1 MTIKTVD
8 TYYLWYDQMIGD
20 LDQIHDHDRT
30 NFPFVQSEEYTEFL
44 QSCVTAG
51 SLPST
56 RQPEDSVVRT
66 ENEIII
72 TTVWLDKTVAEHRC
86 ILKQNMVSGDSFTS
100 PLISSVV
107 IED

>member
-8 TYYLWYDQMIGD
+8 TYHLWFAETVVN
-20 LDQIHDHDRT
+20 LDTIHDRDRT
-30 NFPFVQSEEYTEFL
+30 NLPFVQSDNYTEFL

-66 ENEIII
+66 ETEIII
-72 TTVWLDKTVAEHRC
+72 TTVWLDKAVAEQRC
-86 ILKQNMVSGDSFTS
+86 ILKQNTPFGDSISS

>member
-8 TYYLWYDQMIGD
+8 TYHLWFDTAFD
-20 LDQIHDHDRT
+20 NLDQVHDRDRT
-30 NFPFVQSEEYTEFL
+30 NFPFVHTEEYTEFL
-44 QSCVTAG
+44 QSCVNAG

-66 ENEIII
+66 ENEIIV
-72 TTVWLDKTVAEHRC
+72 TTVWLDKAVAEQRC
-86 ILKQNMVSGDSFTS
+86 ILKQNIPFGDSYTS